1 MILLQNIL
9 NALTFVRL
17 SCKYPGI
24 NLCRTV
30 TKYVF
35 LITHAFEGGTVMV
48 FSCIHGHRSYVPA
61 GNLIS

>member
-1 MILLQNIL
+1 M
-9 NALTFVRL
+9 
-17 SCKYPGI
+17 
-24 NLCRTV
+24 CRTV

-48 FSCIHGHRSYVPA
+48 VSWIHGHKSYVPA